1 MSEELVMKLINDA
14 FWIMLK
20 LSLPTLIVGLIVGIV
35 VGIFQATT
43 QIQETTLSFIPK
55 MISIFVVIM
64 FLGHWMIISMLE
76 YTKELFSL
84 ITTLK

>member
-1 MSEELVMKLINDA
+1 MSEELVMNLINDA

-55 MISIFVVIM
+55 MI
-64 FLGHWMIISMLE
+64 
-76 YTKELFSL
+76 
-84 ITTLK
+84 